1 MANRM
6 LALIDRFPP
15 EAGMLVV
22 LAVTVMVFVA
32 FIKSWAAPDVIALS
46 ALVVVVVLGAL
57 SPNQVLNLFSNSAPI
72 TIGAMFILSGALERT
87 GVMEWLARQFTR
99 AAGRSQMRA
108 LLVMFLLVVPLSAF
122 ANNTPVVVVFLP
134 ILMAYARESG
144 VPASKL
150 LIPLSFLAILGGT
163 TTLIGTS
170 TNILVSSTAV
180 TMGQEPFG
188 IFEISK
194 LGVLYAIIGGLYLV
208 FIGRHL
214 LPDRPTLSSLL
225 SSEDTR
231 SFYTQA
237 SIAPGSGLIGKCL
250 PETTLGQSRTVRVF
264 EVRRRGLRVED
275 TPIDQLVLQAGDL
288 LILRGSAR
296 DVGMLRET
304 GDLEVAEDDK
314 LENGGREVRLVEAI
328 IGPQSAML
336 GRTIRELGL
345 RRHYGVV
352 AAALHRRGQNLLEQ
366 FQDIPLQF
374 GDTVLF
380 EGPEANLARLRE
392 EDDFLSL
399 NVMRDKPFRR
409 RLAPVAV
416 GTLVGVVALSALGVF
431 PIVTAALVG
440 AVLVVLTRCLDPAEA
455 YHSIDWPILF
465 MIIGMLG
472 LGQALETTG
481 AAAFVATHTAG
492 VFGPFGPWAVLA
504 VVYLI
509 ATILTE
515 MVTNNAVAIILTPIV
530 IGLAESMGVSARPFL
545 VAIMFAAS
553 ASFCTPIGYQTN
565 TYVFG
570 AGGYKFTDFARIGVL
585 LNFLLFLTAVWL
597 IPYLWPF

>member
-1 MANRM
+1 M

-15 EAGMLVV
+15 EVGMITTL
-22 LAVTVMVFVA
+22 LVTVLVFVA
-32 FIKSWAAPDVIALS
+32 FVKSWAAPDVIALS
-46 ALVVVVVLGAL
+46 ALVLVILLGAL
-57 SPNQVLNLFSNSAPI
+57 SPNQVLELFSNSAPV

-87 GVMEWLARQFTR
+87 GVMEWLARQFSR
-99 AAGRSQMRA
+99 AAGRSPLRA
-108 LLVMFLLVVPLSAF
+108 ITVLFLLVVPLSAF

-144 VPASKL
+144 VAASKL
-150 LIPLSFLAILGGT
+150 LMPLSFLAILGGT

-170 TNILVSSTAV
+170 TNILVSSTAAS
-180 TMGQEPFG
+180 MGQEPFG

-194 LGVLYAIIGGLYLV
+194 LGLLYALIGGAYLIV
-208 FIGRHL
+208 VGRHL

-231 SFYTQA
+231 SFYSQA
-237 SIAPGSGLIGKCL
+237 LVAKNSSLIGKCV
-250 PETTLGQSRTVRVF
+250 PETSLGQSRTVRVF
-264 EVRRRGLRVED
+264 EVRRGGLRVAN
-275 TPIDQLVLQAGDL
+275 TPIDQLPLQQGDL

-296 DVGMLRET
+296 DIGMLRET

-314 LENGGREVRLVEAI
+314 LDPGGREVRLVEAI
-328 IGPQSAML
+328 IGPHSAML

-352 AAALHRRGQNLLEQ
+352 AAALHRRGHNLLEQ

-374 GDTVLF
+374 GDTILF
-380 EGPEANLARLRE
+380 EGPETNLARLRE

-409 RLAPVAV
+409 RQAPIAVLA
-416 GTLVGVVALSALGVF
+416 LVGVVALSALGIF

-440 AVLVVLTRCLDPAEA
+440 AVVVVLARCLDPAEA

-472 LGQALETTG
+472 LGKALETTG
-481 AAAFVATHTAG
+481 AAAFVAENTAS

-530 IGLAESMGVSARPFL
+530 IGLAESMGISARPFL

-570 AGGYKFTDFARIGVL
+570 AGGYKFTDFARVGVP
-585 LNFLLFLTAVWL
+585 LNFVLFLTAVWL
-597 IPYLWPF
+597 IPQIWPFSE

>member
-1 MANRM
+1 M

-15 EAGMLVV
+15 EVGMVAAL
-22 LAVTVMVFVA
+22 LVTVLVFVA
-32 FIKSWAAPDVIALS
+32 FIKSWAAPDVIALT
-46 ALVVVVVLGAL
+46 ALIVVVVLGAL
-57 SPNQVLNLFSNSAPI
+57 TPNQVLELFSNSAPV

-87 GVMEWLARQFTR
+87 GVMEWLARQFSR
-99 AAGRSQMRA
+99 AAGKSQIRA
-108 LLVMFLLVVPLSAF
+108 LLVLFLLVVPLSAF

-170 TNILVSSTAV
+170 TNILVSSTAAS
-180 TMGQEPFG
+180 MGQEPFS
-188 IFEISK
+188 IFEITK
-194 LGVLYAIIGGLYLV
+194 LGLLYSLIGGAYLLLV
-208 FIGRHL
+208 GRHL
-214 LPDRPTLSSLL
+214 LPERPTLSSLL

-231 SFYTQA
+231 SFYSQA
-237 SIAPGSGLIGKCL
+237 VVARGSSLAGKCL
-250 PETTLGQSRTVRVF
+250 PETSLGQSRTVRIF
-264 EVRRRGLRVED
+264 EVRRAGVRVSD
-275 TPIDQLVLQAGDL
+275 TPIDQLPLQAGDL
-288 LILRGSAR
+288 LVLRGSAR

-304 GDLEVAEDDK
+304 GDLDLAEDEK
-314 LENGGREVRLVEAI
+314 LDVGGREVRLVEAI

-352 AAALHRRGQNLLEQ
+352 AAALHRRGENLLEQ

-380 EGPEANLARLRE
+380 EGPESNLARLRE

-409 RLAPVAV
+409 KLAPVAI
-416 GTLVGVVALSALGVF
+416 GTLVGVVLLSALGIF

-440 AVLVVLTRCLDPAEA
+440 AVVVVLTRCLDSSEA

-472 LGQALETTG
+472 LGKALETTG
-481 AAAFVATHTAG
+481 AAAFLAQNTATI
-492 VFGPFGPWAVLA
+492 FGPFGPWAVLA

-530 IGLAESMGVSARPFL
+530 IGLAESMGISARPFL

-570 AGGYKFTDFARIGVL
+570 AGGYKFTDFARIGVP
-585 LNFLLFLTAVWL
+585 LNLLLFVTAVWL
-597 IPYLWPF
+597 IPRFWPF